1 VWFYV
6 TDARGIDSDAREINL
21 SCAECPQIDGACGVL
36 NAADPMMAIEP
47 GSVISINGTGF
58 SPSGNRVVIETLG
71 PGQVTRSRILPRKN
85 ILSESPT
92 RITAKMPKDLPLT
105 YQATVHVINQQS
117 LESRESA
124 IVIAY
129 SCKGCVPRWRPCQA
143 VVKEG
148 GGDYHS
154 GATVSLYGLFSASGN
169 KVIVEQTDRDYRS
182 RQYTAPAGASG
193 WSESDNRIQFALPAT
208 LFPGRAL
215 LYVIDAE
222 GRETSP
228 GMEIKIR

>member
-1 VWFYV
+1 
-6 TDARGIDSDAREINL
+6 
-21 SCAECPQIDGACGVL
+21 
-36 NAADPMMAIEP
+36 M
-47 GSVISINGTGF
+47 
-58 SPSGNRVVIETLG
+58 
-71 PGQVTRSRILPRKN
+71 PRKN

-129 SCKGCVPRWRPCQA
+129 SCRAPLLAPVAKQSSKRA
-143 VVKEG
+143 AAINN
-148 GGDYHS
+148 S
-154 GATVSLYGLFSASGN
+154 GATVHALRLALRVRQQSDRRTNRSGLPP
-169 KVIVEQTDRDYRS
+169 
-182 RQYTAPAGASG
+182 RQYTATAGVKDQALQSH
-193 WSESDNRIQFALPAT
+193 QFALPAT

-228 GMEIKIR
+228 GMEIKYDEQKVSGVRCQVSVKE

>member
-1 VWFYV
+1 
-6 TDARGIDSDAREINL
+6 
-21 SCAECPQIDGACGVL
+21 
-36 NAADPMMAIEP
+36 MMAIEP
-47 GSVISINGTGF
+47 GSVISITGAKF

-71 PGQVTRSRILPRKN
+71 SGQVTQSHILPPKN

-92 RITAKMPKDLPLT
+92 RITAKLPDDLPLK
-105 YQATVHVINQQS
+105 YQATVHVVNQQG

-129 SCKGCVPRWRPCQA
+129 SCKGCIPRWRPCQEI
-143 VVKEG
+143 VNE
-148 GGDYHS
+148 GGDYGGDYLA

-169 KVIVEQTDRDYRS
+169 KVIVEQIDQRR
-182 RQYTAPAGASG
+182 RAHNYTVTAGEAG
-193 WSESDNRIQFALPAT
+193 WSESENRIRFALPAT

-228 GMEIKIR
+228 GIEIKIR